1 MDDRERRGL
10 SEAKSNVGS
19 PSNPHEANL
28 SNSPREGMEAAFDL
42 FYKQGLVGL
51 GKEVLENRK
60 GSLFPHNH
68 LKEIVPLLSRVQP
81 SRSDRPAIK
90 QVLRKLD
97 LAGRMVAWSIQ
108 LFEFAISYKNR
119 GHIKAQT
126 LVNFVIE
133 MTVMG

>member
-28 SNSPREGMEAAFDL
+28 SNSPREGMEATFGL
-42 FYKQGLVGL
+42 FYKQGPIGL

-60 GSLFPHNH
+60 GSLLPHNH
-68 LKEIVPLLSRVQP
+68 LKEIVPLLSGVQP

-90 QVLRKLD
+90 
-97 LAGRMVAWSIQ
+97 
-108 LFEFAISYKNR
+108 
-119 GHIKAQT
+119 
-126 LVNFVIE
+126 
-133 MTVMG
+133 